1 MADDKGM
8 DLKYPKDDNSWRFRN
23 GLEWDKEHFE
33 TARTKIKNYRT
44 CLDLGGHIGITSI
57 RFSKYFEQVHTFEPI
72 HTDCFEHNTADL
84 DNVTLYPYAVS
95 DKTGTVDMFINTNNS
110 GGCAVV
116 HEGIID
122 YLYRKNKFVPT
133 TSFPCRAVDEFD
145 FQDVDFIK
153 IDVEGYNLPVLDGM
167 RNLLERCSPIMQSE
181 IAADENYNK
190 RFYKKMKE
198 LGYTEFAQVGPID
211 KFYERV

>member
-1 MADDKGM
+1 MIMK
-8 DLKYPKDDNSWRFRN
+8 LKYPEGDNSWKFRN
-23 GLEWDKEHFE
+23 GLEWDREHFE
-33 TARTKIKNYRT
+33 TAQKKIKNYRT

-57 RFSKYFEQVHTFEPI
+57 RFSKHFEQVHTFEPI
-72 HTDCFEHNTADL
+72 HIDCFEHNTAEL

-122 YLYRKNKFVPT
+122 YLYRKNQFVPT

-167 RNLLERCSPIMQSE
+167 KNLLERCSPIMQIE
-181 IAADENYNK
+181 IAADEAYNK
-190 RFYKKMKE
+190 RFYNKMKE
-198 LGYTEFAQVGPID
+198 LGYTEFAQVGRID